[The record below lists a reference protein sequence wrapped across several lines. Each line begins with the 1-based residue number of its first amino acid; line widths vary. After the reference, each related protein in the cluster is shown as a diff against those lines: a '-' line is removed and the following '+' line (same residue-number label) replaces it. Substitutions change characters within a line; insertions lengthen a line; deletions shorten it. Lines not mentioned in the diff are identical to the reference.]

1 MRISRWT
8 HACIVQQLREHQY
21 SMVRIIVPTPNCL
34 TCRCVLSLSLSL
46 SVCVRVCMSIHLCR
60 YAWMDPVQHLVATS
74 VLFAVGAAALRSAG
88 CAINDIADREV
99 RRASKR
105 ID

>member
-1 MRISRWT
+1 
-8 HACIVQQLREHQY
+8 
-21 SMVRIIVPTPNCL
+21 
-34 TCRCVLSLSLSL
+34 
-46 SVCVRVCMSIHLCR
+46 
-60 YAWMDPVQHLVATS
+60 MDPVQHLVATS